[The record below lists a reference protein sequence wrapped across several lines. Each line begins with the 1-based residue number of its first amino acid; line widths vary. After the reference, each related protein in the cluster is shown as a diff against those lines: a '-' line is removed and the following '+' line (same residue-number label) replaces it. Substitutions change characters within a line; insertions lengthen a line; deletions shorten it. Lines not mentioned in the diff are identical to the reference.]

1 MAAFDQGNRP
11 MMRSEELGLLRDL
24 LTGQRML
31 SLGVLIDSKPY
42 VGLLPFVTRPDFGAL
57 VIHASN
63 LARHTRGLVSG
74 AAFGALIHATDRPD
88 ADPLQLP
95 RLSLEGSVQRIS
107 RDEVEWVASRDV
119 YLEKYP
125 SSRSIFQLGDFHLYE
140 LAIESGRL
148 IAGFGSIHT
157 LNRRTLAEAAAGGTG
172 DTETPT

>member
-1 MAAFDQGNRP
+1 
-11 MMRSEELGLLRDL
+11 MMRSEELRLLRDL

-31 SLGVLIDSKPY
+31 SLGVLIDGKPY
-42 VGLLPFVTRPDFGAL
+42 VGLLPFVTRPDFQAL

-63 LARHTRGLVSG
+63 LARHTRGLASG
-74 AAFGALIHATDRPD
+74 GHFGVMIHATDRAD

-95 RLSLEGSVQRIS
+95 RLSLQGSVRRIP
-107 RDEVEWVASRDV
+107 RDEADWLASRDV

-125 SSRSIFQLGDFHLYE
+125 SSRSVFQLGDFHLYE

-157 LNRRTLAEAAAGGTG
+157 LNRRTLAEAAASGSQP
-172 DTETPT
+172 ETPA